1 MKTKNKLALLAMAA
15 VMVWLPL
22 QAAAAY
28 ETSAYIPAS
37 IRLEGFD
44 RGEFAVEL
52 TALEGA
58 PRPKETVLRR
68 SGAGGVLF
76 GPIVYA
82 APGVYRYHIEQ
93 NPGSDAAVAYD
104 ASQYE
109 ATVLVENSGSGLHAQ
124 VSAVR
129 LDATAGGTPVKA
141 EVMFINRQKGGGAH
155 SGGQKAEEQAEEQ
168 AAAETKAALPGMA
181 AAAPQTGDAAFGAA
195 AWACLM
201 AGALAG
207 AAVLLRRRK
216 EK

>member
-1 MKTKNKLALLAMAA
+1 MKTKNKLALLAAAA

-58 PRPKETVLRR
+58 PRPKESVLRR
-68 SGAGGVLF
+68 SGAGSVLF

-93 NPGSDAAVAYD
+93 NPGGDAAVAYD

-129 LDATAGGTPVKA
+129 LDAAAGGTPVKA
-141 EVMFINRQKGGGAH
+141 EVVFINRRKGGGTH
-155 SGGQKAEEQAEEQ
+155 SGGQKAEEQ
-168 AAAETKAALPGMA
+168 AAAETKAAPPSTA
-181 AAAPQTGDAAFGAA
+181 ASAPQTGDAAFGAA
-195 AWACLM
+195 AWACLT

-207 AAVLLRRRK
+207 AAVLLRHSK

>member
-129 LDATAGGTPVKA
+129 LDAAAGGTPVKA
-141 EVMFINRQKGGGAH
+141 EVVFTNRQKGGGAH
-155 SGGQKAEEQAEEQ
+155 SGGQKAEGQG
-168 AAAETKAALPGMA
+168 AAEAKATLPGMA

-195 AWACLM
+195 AWACLTV
-201 AGALAG
+201 GALAG

>member
-109 ATVLVENSGSGLHAQ
+109 ATVLVENSGSGLYAQ

-129 LDATAGGTPVKA
+129 LDAAAGGTPVKA
-141 EVMFINRQKGGGAH
+141 EVVFINRQKGGGAH
-155 SGGQKAEEQAEEQ
+155 SGGQKAEGQG
-168 AAAETKAALPGMA
+168 AAEAKAALPSTA

>member
-93 NPGSDAAVAYD
+93 NLGSDAAVAYD

-129 LDATAGGTPVKA
+129 LDAAAGGTPVKA
-141 EVMFINRQKGGGAH
+141 EVVFTNRRKGGGAH
-155 SGGQKAEEQAEEQ
+155 SGGQKAEGQG
-168 AAAETKAALPGMA
+168 AAEAKAALPGTA

-195 AWACLM
+195 AWACLT

>member
-28 ETSAYIPAS
+28 EASAYIPAS

-129 LDATAGGTPVKA
+129 LDAAAGGTPVKA
-141 EVMFINRQKGGGAH
+141 EVVFTNRQKGGGAH
-155 SGGQKAEEQAEEQ
+155 SGGQKAEGQG
-168 AAAETKAALPGMA
+168 AAEAKAALPGTA
-181 AAAPQTGDAAFGAA
+181 AAAPQTGDATFGAA
-195 AWACLM
+195 AWACLT

>member
-109 ATVLVENSGSGLHAQ
+109 ATVLVENNGSGLHAQ

-129 LDATAGGTPVKA
+129 LDAAAGGTPVKA
-141 EVMFINRQKGGGAH
+141 EVVFTNRQKGGGAH
-155 SGGQKAEEQAEEQ
+155 SGGQKAEGQG
-168 AAAETKAALPGMA
+168 AAEAKAALPSTA

-195 AWACLM
+195 AWACLT

>member
-129 LDATAGGTPVKA
+129 LDAAAGGTPVKA
-141 EVMFINRQKGGGAH
+141 EVVFTNRQKGGGAH
-155 SGGQKAEEQAEEQ
+155 SGGQKAEGQGPAE
-168 AAAETKAALPGMA
+168 AKAALPGTT

-195 AWACLM
+195 AWACLT

>member
-58 PRPKETVLRR
+58 PRPKESVLRR

-129 LDATAGGTPVKA
+129 LDAAAGGTPVKA
-141 EVMFINRQKGGGAH
+141 EVVFINRQKGGGAH
-155 SGGQKAEEQAEEQ
+155 SGGQKAEGQG
-168 AAAETKAALPGMA
+168 AAEAKAALSGTA

-195 AWACLM
+195 AWACLT

>member
-129 LDATAGGTPVKA
+129 LDAAAGGTPVKA
-141 EVMFINRQKGGGAH
+141 EVVFTNRQKGGGAH
-155 SGGQKAEEQAEEQ
+155 SGGQKAEGRG
-168 AAAETKAALPGMA
+168 AAEAKAALPGMA

-195 AWACLM
+195 AWACLTV
-201 AGALAG
+201 GALAG

>member
-68 SGAGGVLF
+68 SSAGGVLF

-129 LDATAGGTPVKA
+129 LDAAAGGTPVKA
-141 EVMFINRQKGGGAH
+141 EVVFTNRQKGGGAH
-155 SGGQKAEEQAEEQ
+155 SGGQKAEGQW
-168 AAAETKAALPGMA
+168 AAEAKAALSGTA

-195 AWACLM
+195 AWACLT

>member
-129 LDATAGGTPVKA
+129 LDAAAGGTPVKA
-141 EVMFINRQKGGGAH
+141 EVVFINRQKGGGAH
-155 SGGQKAEEQAEEQ
+155 SGGQKAEGQG
-168 AAAETKAALPGMA
+168 AAEAKAALPSTA

>member
-129 LDATAGGTPVKA
+129 LDAAAGGTPVKA
-141 EVMFINRQKGGGAH
+141 EVVFTNRQKGGGDH
-155 SGGQKAEEQAEEQ
+155 SGGQKAEGQR
-168 AAAETKAALPGMA
+168 AAEAKAALPGTA

-195 AWACLM
+195 AWACLI

>member
-52 TALEGA
+52 TALDGA
-58 PRPKETVLRR
+58 PRPKESVLRR

-104 ASQYE
+104 AFQYE

-129 LDATAGGTPVKA
+129 LDAAAGGTPVKA
-141 EVMFINRQKGGGAH
+141 EVVFINRQKGGGVH
-155 SGGQKAEEQAEEQ
+155 SGGQKAEEQ
-168 AAAETKAALPGMA
+168 AAAETKAALPGTA

>member
-37 IRLEGFD
+37 IRPEGVD

-129 LDATAGGTPVKA
+129 LDAAAGGTPVKA
-141 EVMFINRQKGGGAH
+141 EVVFTNRQKGGGAH
-155 SGGQKAEEQAEEQ
+155 SGGQKAEGQG
-168 AAAETKAALPGMA
+168 AAEAKAALPSTA
-181 AAAPQTGDAAFGAA
+181 AAAPQTGEAACGAA
-195 AWACLM
+195 AWACLTG
-201 AGALAG
+201 GALAG

>member
-28 ETSAYIPAS
+28 ETSAYIPAA
-37 IRLEGFD
+37 IRLVGFD

-129 LDATAGGTPVKA
+129 LDAAAGGTPVKA
-141 EVMFINRQKGGGAH
+141 EVVFTNRQKGGGAH
-155 SGGQKAEEQAEEQ
+155 SGGQKAEGQG
-168 AAAETKAALPGMA
+168 AAEAKAALPGTA

-195 AWACLM
+195 AWACLT

>member
-82 APGVYRYHIEQ
+82 VPGVYRYHIEQ
-93 NPGSDAAVAYD
+93 NPGGDAAVAYD

-129 LDATAGGTPVKA
+129 LDAAAGGTPVKA
-141 EVMFINRQKGGGAH
+141 EAVFTNRRKGSGAH
-155 SGGQKAEEQAEEQ
+155 SDGQKAEGQG
-168 AAAETKAALPGMA
+168 AAEAKAALPSTA

-195 AWACLM
+195 AWACLT

-207 AAVLLRRRK
+207 AAVLLRHRK

>member
-129 LDATAGGTPVKA
+129 LDAAAGGTPVKA
-141 EVMFINRQKGGGAH
+141 EVVFTNRQKGGGAH
-155 SGGQKAEEQAEEQ
+155 SGGQKAEGQG
-168 AAAETKAALPGMA
+168 AAEAKAALPGMA
-181 AAAPQTGDAAFGAA
+181 AAAPQIGDAAFGAA
-195 AWACLM
+195 AWACLT

>member
-52 TALEGA
+52 TALDGA

-93 NPGSDAAVAYD
+93 NPGSDSAVAYD

-129 LDATAGGTPVKA
+129 LDAAAGGTPVKA
-141 EVMFINRQKGGGAH
+141 EVVFINRQKGGGAH
-155 SGGQKAEEQAEEQ
+155 NGGQKAEGQG
-168 AAAETKAALPGMA
+168 AAEAKAVLPSMA

>member
-1 MKTKNKLALLAMAA
+1 MKTKNNLALLAMAA

-129 LDATAGGTPVKA
+129 LDAAAGGTPVKA
-141 EVMFINRQKGGGAH
+141 EVVFTNRQKGGGAH
-155 SGGQKAEEQAEEQ
+155 SGGQKAEGQG
-168 AAAETKAALPGMA
+168 AAEAKAALPGMA

-195 AWACLM
+195 AWACLTV
-201 AGALAG
+201 GALAG

>member
-82 APGVYRYHIEQ
+82 VPGVYRYHIEQ

-129 LDATAGGTPVKA
+129 LDAAAGGTPVKA
-141 EVMFINRQKGGGAH
+141 EVVFTNRQKGGGAH
-155 SGGQKAEEQAEEQ
+155 SGGQKAEEQG
-168 AAAETKAALPGMA
+168 AAEAKAALPSTA

>member
-52 TALEGA
+52 TALDGA
-58 PRPKETVLRR
+58 PRPRESVLRR

-129 LDATAGGTPVKA
+129 LDAAAGGTPVKA
-141 EVMFINRQKGGGAH
+141 EVVFTNRQKGGGAH
-155 SGGQKAEEQAEEQ
+155 SGGQKAEGQG
-168 AAAETKAALPGMA
+168 AAEAKAALPGTA
-181 AAAPQTGDAAFGAA
+181 AAAPQTGDAAFGAS
-195 AWACLM
+195 AWACLT

>member
-1 MKTKNKLALLAMAA
+1 MKTKNKLALLAAAA

-129 LDATAGGTPVKA
+129 LDAAAGGTPVKA
-141 EVMFINRQKGGGAH
+141 EVVFTNRQKGGGAH
-155 SGGQKAEEQAEEQ
+155 SGGQKAEGQG
-168 AAAETKAALPGMA
+168 AAEAKAALPSMA

-195 AWACLM
+195 AWACLT

>member
-104 ASQYE
+104 AAQYE

-129 LDATAGGTPVKA
+129 LDAAAGGTPVKA
-141 EVMFINRQKGGGAH
+141 EVVFINRQKGGGAH
-155 SGGQKAEEQAEEQ
+155 SGGQKAEEQ

-195 AWACLM
+195 AWACLT

-207 AAVLLRRRK
+207 AAVLLRHRK

>member
-93 NPGSDAAVAYD
+93 NPGSNAAVAYD

-129 LDATAGGTPVKA
+129 LDAAAGGTPVKA
-141 EVMFINRQKGGGAH
+141 EVVFTNRQKGGGAH
-155 SGGQKAEEQAEEQ
+155 SGGQKAEGQG
-168 AAAETKAALPGMA
+168 AAEAKAALPGTA

>member
-1 MKTKNKLALLAMAA
+1 MKTKNKLALLAAAA

-82 APGVYRYHIEQ
+82 VPGVYRYHIEQ
-93 NPGSDAAVAYD
+93 NPGGDAAVAYD

-129 LDATAGGTPVKA
+129 LDAAAGGTPVKA
-141 EVMFINRQKGGGAH
+141 EVVFINRRKGGGAH
-155 SGGQKAEEQAEEQ
+155 SDGQKAEGQG
-168 AAAETKAALPGMA
+168 AAEAKAALPGTA

-195 AWACLM
+195 AWACLA
-201 AGALAG
+201 AGALTG

>member
-1 MKTKNKLALLAMAA
+1 MKTKNKLALLAAAA

-129 LDATAGGTPVKA
+129 LDAAAGGTPVKA
-141 EVMFINRQKGGGAH
+141 EVVFINRQKGGGAH
-155 SGGQKAEEQAEEQ
+155 SGGQKAEEQ

-195 AWACLM
+195 AWACLT

-207 AAVLLRRRK
+207 AAVLLRHRK

>member
-52 TALEGA
+52 TALDGA
-58 PRPKETVLRR
+58 PRPRESVSRR

-129 LDATAGGTPVKA
+129 LDAAAGGTPVKA
-141 EVMFINRQKGGGAH
+141 EVVFTNRQKGGGAH
-155 SGGQKAEEQAEEQ
+155 SGGQKAEGQG
-168 AAAETKAALPGMA
+168 AAEAKAALPGTA

-195 AWACLM
+195 AWACLT

>member
-129 LDATAGGTPVKA
+129 LDAAAGGTPVKA
-141 EVMFINRQKGGGAH
+141 EVVFTNRQKGGGAH
-155 SGGQKAEEQAEEQ
+155 SGGQKAEGQG
-168 AAAETKAALPGMA
+168 AAEAKAARPGTP

>member
-129 LDATAGGTPVKA
+129 LDAATGGSPVKA
-141 EVMFINRQKGGGAH
+141 DVVFTNRQKGGGAH
-155 SGGQKAEEQAEEQ
+155 SGGQKAEGQG
-168 AAAETKAALPGMA
+168 AAEAKAALPSMA

-195 AWACLM
+195 AWACLT

>member
-93 NPGSDAAVAYD
+93 NPGSDAAAAYD

-129 LDATAGGTPVKA
+129 LDAAAGGTPVKA
-141 EVMFINRQKGGGAH
+141 EVVFTNRQKGGGAH
-155 SGGQKAEEQAEEQ
+155 SGGQKAEGQG
-168 AAAETKAALPGMA
+168 AAEAKAALPGTA

-195 AWACLM
+195 AWACLT

>member
-109 ATVLVENSGSGLHAQ
+109 ATVLVVNSGSGLHAQ

-129 LDATAGGTPVKA
+129 LDAAAGGTPVKA
-141 EVMFINRQKGGGAH
+141 EVVFTNRQKGGGAH
-155 SGGQKAEEQAEEQ
+155 SGGQKAEGQG
-168 AAAETKAALPGMA
+168 AAEAKAALPGTA

-195 AWACLM
+195 AWACLT

>member
-28 ETSAYIPAS
+28 EASAYIPAS

-129 LDATAGGTPVKA
+129 LDAAAGGTPVKA
-141 EVMFINRQKGGGAH
+141 EVVFTNRQKGGGAH
-155 SGGQKAEEQAEEQ
+155 SGGQKAEGQG
-168 AAAETKAALPGMA
+168 AAEAKAALPGTV

>member
-1 MKTKNKLALLAMAA
+1 MKTKNKLALLAAAA

-82 APGVYRYHIEQ
+82 VPGVYRYHIEQ

-129 LDATAGGTPVKA
+129 LDAAAGGTPVKA
-141 EVMFINRQKGGGAH
+141 EVVFINRQKGGGAH
-155 SGGQKAEEQAEEQ
+155 SGGQKAEEQ

-195 AWACLM
+195 AWACLT

-207 AAVLLRRRK
+207 AAVLMRHRK

>member
-58 PRPKETVLRR
+58 PRPKESVLRR

-93 NPGSDAAVAYD
+93 NPGGDAAVAYD

-129 LDATAGGTPVKA
+129 LDAAAGGTPVKA
-141 EVMFINRQKGGGAH
+141 EMVFTNRQKGGGAH
-155 SGGQKAEEQAEEQ
+155 SGGQKAEGQG
-168 AAAETKAALPGMA
+168 AAETKAALPGTA

-195 AWACLM
+195 AWACLT

>member
-82 APGVYRYHIEQ
+82 VPGVYRYHIEQ

-129 LDATAGGTPVKA
+129 LDAAAGGTPVKA
-141 EVMFINRQKGGGAH
+141 EVVFINRQKGGGAH
-155 SGGQKAEEQAEEQ
+155 SGGQKAEEQ

-195 AWACLM
+195 AWACLT

-207 AAVLLRRRK
+207 AAVLLRHRK

>member
-22 QAAAAY
+22 QAAATY

-129 LDATAGGTPVKA
+129 LDAAAGGTPVKA
-141 EVMFINRQKGGGAH
+141 EVVFTNRQKGGGAH
-155 SGGQKAEEQAEEQ
+155 SGGQMAEGQG
-168 AAAETKAALPGMA
+168 AAEAKAALPSTA

-195 AWACLM
+195 AWACLTV
-201 AGALAG
+201 GALAG

>member
-129 LDATAGGTPVKA
+129 LDAAAGGTPVKA
-141 EVMFINRQKGGGAH
+141 EVVFTNRQKGGGAH
-155 SGGQKAEEQAEEQ
+155 SGGQKAEGQG
-168 AAAETKAALPGMA
+168 AAEAKAALPGMA

-195 AWACLM
+195 AWACLT

>member
-22 QAAAAY
+22 QAAATY

-129 LDATAGGTPVKA
+129 LDAAAGGTPVKA
-141 EVMFINRQKGGGAH
+141 EVVFTNRQKGGGAH
-155 SGGQKAEEQAEEQ
+155 SGGQKAEGQG
-168 AAAETKAALPGMA
+168 AAEAKAALPSTA

-195 AWACLM
+195 AWACLTV
-201 AGALAG
+201 GALAG

>member
-129 LDATAGGTPVKA
+129 LDAAAGGTPVKA
-141 EVMFINRQKGGGAH
+141 EVVFTNRQKGGGAH
-155 SGGQKAEEQAEEQ
+155 RGGQKAEGQG
-168 AAAETKAALPGMA
+168 AAEAKAALPSMA

-195 AWACLM
+195 AWACLT

>member
-58 PRPKETVLRR
+58 PRPKESVLRR

-129 LDATAGGTPVKA
+129 LDAAAGGTPVKA
-141 EVMFINRQKGGGAH
+141 EVAFTNRQKGGGDH
-155 SGGQKAEEQAEEQ
+155 SGGQKAEGQG
-168 AAAETKAALPGMA
+168 AAEAKAALPSTA

-195 AWACLM
+195 AWACLT